1 MIIHSA
7 DITHTEVDLARF
19 PQDNKFEDF
28 CYRSAILGQR
38 MHAYVETRALGC
50 WIDQTLIPL
59 ESDREDMGYCQFI
72 FEVTREADAERMA
85 SVSAE
90 NAKKIIKASMDSI
103 ATEISTKAVTAAQC
117 DMLKQAFGSNGIPH
131 NITRSI
137 IPIFEATASNILG
150 QMSRG
155 RMSVELVTE
164 KVLKSNSKKEITPL
178 DVVIND
184 ADTGRLP
191 YLSRSGGERVKAAL
205 SVILAL
211 SEVMKNKL
219 GVQLG
224 FLFLDEPPFLDAD
237 GVRAYVEALEAI
249 QRRYAGMR
257 IMAITHDEAMKSMF
271 PQSVMVIKDENGSHA
286 ALE

>member
-1 MIIHSA
+1 MSSSSRPP
-7 DITHTEVDLARF
+7 T
-19 PQDNKFEDF
+19 
-28 CYRSAILGQR
+28 G
-38 MHAYVETRALGC
+38 
-50 WIDQTLIPL
+50 
-59 ESDREDMGYCQFI
+59 
-72 FEVTREADAERMA
+72 DATP
-85 SVSAE
+85 SKYSPI
-90 NAKKIIKASMDSI
+90 N
-103 ATEISTKAVTAAQC
+103 
-117 DMLKQAFGSNGIPH
+117 FGPSP
-131 NITRSI
+131 
-137 IPIFEATASNILG
+137 TASNILG

-164 KVLKSNSKKEITPL
+164 KVLKSNSKKEITTL

-249 QRRYAGMR
+249 QRRYADMR